1 MCGARGRYERMS
13 GEKHIFAAMS
23 GGVDSSVV
31 AYLLQNEGCHV
42 TGATMRLY
50 RPGMRVDAGG
60 RFSVSNADTAG
71 MLPCGS
77 DNDVRDARSVCDKLG
92 IDHRVYDMGEAF
104 CRAVIGDFV
113 REYEA
118 GATPNPCIVCNK
130 HLKFGALLD
139 AAVRDGADGIATG
152 HYARVTYDAGSGRY
166 LLLRATDTDKDQSYV
181 LWQLSQAALSKIRL
195 PLGLWHKPDIRAL
208 AAEAGLITA
217 HKSDSQ
223 DICFVP
229 DGDYAAFLCAYTGR
243 VPVPGDY
250 VDESGRVLGR
260 HKGIIH
266 YTVGQRKGL
275 GIALGAPMFVKSKDA
290 ASGRVVLSGNDA
302 LFERRVHVD
311 AVNLIATARIDAPL
325 WAEVKLRYAAKPAPA
340 TLHPVENGR
349 ILIEFDEPQ
358 RAPANGQ
365 SAVFYDGDTVI
376 GGGIIR
382 K

>member
-1 MCGARGRYERMS
+1 M
-13 GEKHIFAAMS
+13 KQHIFAAMS

-50 RPGMRVDAGG
+50 RPGMRIGDDG
-60 RFSVSNADTAG
+60 RFASPDATASG

-77 DNDVRDARSVCDKLG
+77 DSDVRDARAVCDKLV

-139 AAVRDGADGIATG
+139 AAVRDGADAIATG
-152 HYARVTYDAGSGRY
+152 HYARVEYDAGSGRY

-181 LWQLSQAALSKIRL
+181 LWQLSQAVLAKIRL
-195 PLGLWHKPDIRAL
+195 PLGSWHKPDIRAL
-208 AAEAGLITA
+208 AAEAGLVTA

-290 ASGRVVLSGNDA
+290 ATDRVVLSGNDA
-302 LFERRVHVD
+302 LFERRVTVSD
-311 AVNLIATARIDAPL
+311 VNLIAVDRIDAPL
-325 WAEVKLRYAAKPAPA
+325 RAEVKIRYAAPPAAA
-340 TLHPVENGR
+340 TLHPLGDGR
-349 ILIEFDEPQ
+349 ILLEFDEPV
-358 RAPANGQ
+358 RAPASGQ

-382 K
+382 T

>member
-1 MCGARGRYERMS
+1 M
-13 GEKHIFAAMS
+13 KQHIFAAMS

-31 AYLLQNEGCHV
+31 AYLLQKEGFRV

-50 RPGMRVDAGG
+50 RPGMRVENGAFTYPAASDA
-60 RFSVSNADTAG
+60 DG

-77 DNDVRDARSVCDKLG
+77 DADVRDARAVCDRLG

-130 HLKFGALLD
+130 HLKFGSLLE
-139 AAVRDGADGIATG
+139 ASLADGADGMATG
-152 HYARVTYDAGSGRY
+152 HFARVTYDAGSGRY
-166 LLLRATDTDKDQSYV
+166 LLLRATDPDKDQSYV
-181 LWQLSQAALSKIRL
+181 LWQLTQDVLARVRL
-195 PLGLWHKPDIRAL
+195 PLGEWRKPDIRAL
-208 AAEAGLITA
+208 AAEVGLITA

-229 DGDYAAFLCAYTGR
+229 DGDYAAFLCSYTGR
-243 VPVPGDY
+243 VPTPGDY
-250 VDESGRVLGR
+250 VDETGRVLGR

-290 ASGRVVLSGNDA
+290 ASGRVVLSGNNA
-302 LFERRVHVD
+302 LFERRVTVD
-311 AVNLIATARIDAPL
+311 EVNLIATDRLDASL
-325 WAEVKLRYAAKPAPA
+325 RCEVKLRYAAKPAAA
-340 TLHPVENGR
+340 TLHPLDGGR
-349 ILIEFDEPQ
+349 LLIEFDEPQ
-358 RAPANGQ
+358 RAPASGQ

-382 K
+382 D

>member
-1 MCGARGRYERMS
+1 M
-13 GEKHIFAAMS
+13 KQHIFAAMS

-31 AYLLQNEGCHV
+31 AHLLQSEGFGV

-50 RPGMRVDAGG
+50 RPGMRIDANGAFVG
-60 RFSVSNADTAG
+60 AETSDAI

-77 DNDVRDARSVCDKLG
+77 DTDVRDARAVCDKLG
-92 IDHRVYDMGEAF
+92 IGHKIYDMGEAF
-104 CRAVIGDFV
+104 CRTVIDDFV

-130 HLKFGALLD
+130 QVKFGALLD
-139 AAVRDGADGIATG
+139 AALRDGADRLATG
-152 HYARVTYDAGSGRY
+152 HYARVEYDAGSGRY
-166 LLLRATDTDKDQSYV
+166 LLRRAVDTDKDQTYV
-181 LWQLSQAALSKIRL
+181 LWQLSQEALSRIIL
-195 PLGLWHKPDIRAL
+195 PLGTWHKPAIRAL
-208 AAEAGLITA
+208 AEELGLVTA

-229 DGDYAAFLCAYTGR
+229 DGDYASFLKDYTGR

-250 VDESGRVLGR
+250 VDENGRVLGT

-290 ASGRVVLSGNDA
+290 TSRRVVLSGNDR
-302 LFERRVHVD
+302 LFERRITVSGL
-311 AVNLIATARIDAPL
+311 NLVALAQLEGPIRC
-325 WAEVKLRYAAKPAPA
+325 EVKIRYQHRACPA
-340 TLHPVENGR
+340 TVFPLGNGQA
-349 ILIEFDEPQ
+349 LVEFDESQ
-358 RAPANGQ
+358 RAPADGQ
-365 SAVFYDGDTVI
+365 SAVFYDGDTVL

-382 K
+382 PGSIS